1 MNDLNSILIEGE
13 LAEDVWFGEN
23 KDGEKLAQVFLYSR
37 RHFTYERE
45 TEMEQTTVKIVAK
58 RNLAE
63 TIKGLKKGRR
73 IRAVGR
79 LRNERCMTGS
89 QEVNWVVVCA
99 EYIEIEPSRERL
111 NNFSGLM
118 FYQSLR
124 AKVKTKIKHGRNEKR
139 RLLSDLKATIRQLN
153 LFFSLINYRIFAVC
167 TAINWK

>member
-99 EYIEIEPSRERL
+99 EHIEIEPSLERL
-111 NNFSGLM
+111 
-118 FYQSLR
+118 Q
-124 AKVKTKIKHGRNEKR
+124 
-139 RLLSDLKATIRQLN
+139 
-153 LFFSLINYRIFAVC
+153 
-167 TAINWK
+167 